1 LSLEAINALDPSL
14 DITQLLRAWSGGD
27 RTALDRLTPAVYQE
41 LRRIAR
47 GYMRRENQGNTLQ
60 TTALVNEAYLRLVD
74 VANVGWQD
82 RAHFFAV
89 AAQMM
94 RRILVDAARARASG
108 KRGGGVR
115 RAYLDQIPDI
125 SAGRDTELIAL
136 DDALQ
141 ALAELD
147 PRKVRVIELRYF
159 GGLSVEETAEA
170 LRISPRSVLR
180 DWNLAKAWLSRELRS
195 G

>member
-1 LSLEAINALDPSL
+1 MAS
-14 DITQLLRAWSGGD
+14 R
-27 RTALDRLTPAVYQE
+27 
-41 LRRIAR
+41 
-47 GYMRRENQGNTLQ
+47 YMRNERQADTLQ
-60 TTALVNEAYLRLVD
+60 STGLVHEVYLRLVD
-74 VANVGWQD
+74 VGTVAWRE
-82 RAHFFAV
+82 RAQFYAM